1 MKKQYAYDKT
11 CYLRLQQ
18 KEDYEAPANIRQK
31 RLKRYLSNVFISIPL
46 GTNAPPNVISCDSGN
61 YRHNRTNE
69 ELVWEIE
76 LIDDGNKSGALEFN
90 VPIRDAPDSFFPID
104 VSFLSQAIQAGV
116 AVGSVQ
122 HCETGQGIQYNVT
135 TTVTTDSYKVE

>member
-1 MKKQYAYDKT
+1 MNVNVEYT
-11 CYLRLQQ
+11 VE
-18 KEDYEAPANIRQK
+18 KEGCD
-31 RLKRYLSNVFISIPL
+31 LSNVFISIPL